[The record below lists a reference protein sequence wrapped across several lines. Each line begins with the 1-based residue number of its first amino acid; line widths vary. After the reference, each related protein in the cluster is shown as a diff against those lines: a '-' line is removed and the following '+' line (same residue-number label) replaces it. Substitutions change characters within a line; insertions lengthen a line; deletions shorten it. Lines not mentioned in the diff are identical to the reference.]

1 MNRFALAGAVMLCAA
16 GSSMATTVLAADE
29 WKFGA
34 SIYGYLPTI
43 GGKTNFPSDG
53 GSDVTIDVNKI
64 LDSLKFNFAGTL
76 DASHGRWGGFMDVY
90 YADLGNMKSGTRDF
104 EVGHVGIP
112 GGATANLDYDL
123 KATVWT
129 LAGSYRAASSP
140 TGFTDIFAGAR
151 MLDMSQSLK
160 WELSGSVASIPLPSR
175 NGQKGIDARNWDGIV
190 GLKGRAAFGEND
202 RWFVPYYA
210 DIGTGESDL
219 TWQAFGGLG
228 YAFSWGEVVGVW
240 RYIDYKFKS
249 GNNVESLNTN
259 GPAIGAVF
267 HW

>member
-1 MNRFALAGAVMLCAA
+1 MNRFALAGAILCAA
-16 GSSMATTVLAADE
+16 GSSMATTVFAADE

-43 GGKTNFPSDG
+43 AGKTSFPVDA
-53 GSDVTIDVNKI
+53 GSDVTVDVDKI

-76 DASHGRWGGFMDVY
+76 DASNGRWGGFMDVY
-90 YADLGNMKSGTRDF
+90 YANLGNMKSGTRDL
-104 EVGHVGIP
+104 EVGHAGLP
-112 GGATANLDYDL
+112 GGATANADYSL

-129 LAGSYRAASSP
+129 VAGSYRVASSP
-140 TGFTDIFAGAR
+140 TGLADAFAGAR
-151 MLDMSQSLK
+151 MLDMSQRLK
-160 WELSGSVASIPLPSR
+160 WELNDSVASIPLPSR
-175 NGQKGIDARNWDGIV
+175 NGQKDVDARNWDAIV

-210 DIGTGESDL
+210 DIGTGDSDL
-219 TWQAFGGLG
+219 TWQVFGGVG
-228 YAFSWGEVVGVW
+228 YAFSWGELVGVW

-249 GNNVESLNTN
+249 GNSVESLSTN